1 MLAEHGSVSALQIA
15 GQADER
21 VSPRKTGEV
30 RYDLC
35 TKILCTNHRK
45 AGPCFNQSEDQFTPG
60 FLPKTLVL
68 LVDLKQLKNS
78 DVLGFFKGMLKAWRH
93 V

>member
-60 FLPKTLVL
+60 FLP
-68 LVDLKQLKNS
+68 
-78 DVLGFFKGMLKAWRH
+78 DVGPVGRSEATQKLGCFGIF
-93 V
+93 